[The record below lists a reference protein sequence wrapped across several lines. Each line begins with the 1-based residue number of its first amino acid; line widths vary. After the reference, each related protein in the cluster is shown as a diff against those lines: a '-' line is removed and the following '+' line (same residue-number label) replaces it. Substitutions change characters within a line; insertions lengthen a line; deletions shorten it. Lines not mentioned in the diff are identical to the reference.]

1 MRRNVKTA
9 KPGEIKEMYEKNL
22 ALLSPWLK
30 ASMAEISESKLW
42 EKIEVT
48 YNEEGYPVC
57 RYRQGDVSFHITS
70 EHPVRE
76 ARTWYQS
83 IELKGPAEVFLYG
96 TGFGYALFELFAH
109 KEPHTLVIVFEQ
121 DRYLFKAMLYY
132 FDLLPLIQTK
142 KIVFLI
148 GDSSY
153 FREAFQELFYS
164 MPFFGITHP
173 AVVLSFPAVRNFKTE
188 YLEIHRYLFKELC
201 FLSSLLGNSHQD
213 NMTGLRNMLANVG
226 EILKNP
232 YLDCLKEKYRNV
244 PAFIISNGPS
254 LDRSIQKLKE
264 IHGKALIICVESAI
278 VPLTKGGIT
287 PDILAVIERTKYT
300 YLYHFKDRK
309 YSPDIALLALA
320 VADPRV
326 FRSFAG
332 ERIPILRKGEDLNL
346 WFSQN
351 LGNRNALDAGANV
364 SHFATCLAMYLG
376 ANPIIFV
383 GQDFAYGPDGL
394 THSKDAVI
402 SLKMGKQA
410 RERIHSI
417 PTVYVEGN
425 NGDMIPSNRLWAD
438 FRLGL
443 EHIIEDHPEHRFYNA
458 TEGGARIHGA
468 ERAELGQLIRQYCV
482 EPIPYRVNELILEHK
497 ADISI
502 AERRTLLCGF
512 ITDVERYAVLFHN
525 LTKKMNLKKLE
536 CEKMMLLCSRGGKQD
551 HRILE
556 EAYQENIDAFHQYAE
571 NNLCRSFF
579 QQLKCAYF
587 HLLDRLGT
595 VDTPEK
601 TVQAF
606 GLQSRFYHDLRVT
619 CQSLSVTLAEAAD
632 SLRALLEELRGKAV

>member
-1 MRRNVKTA
+1 MKTA
-9 KPGEIKEMYEKNL
+9 KPDETKEMYEKNL

-30 ASMAEISESKLW
+30 ASMSEISDSELR

-70 EHPVRE
+70 EHPIRE
-76 ARTWYQS
+76 AKTWYQS
-83 IELKGPAEVFLYG
+83 IAPGGPAEVFLYG

-109 KEPHTLVIVFEQ
+109 KEPHTLVVVFEQ

-132 FDLLPLIQTK
+132 FDLSQLIQEN

-153 FREAFQELFYS
+153 FREAFQKLFYN
-164 MPFFGITHP
+164 MLFFGVTHP
-173 AVVLSFPAVRNFKTE
+173 AVVLSLPAVRNFKTE
-188 YLEIHRYLFKELC
+188 YLEIHRYLFRDLC

-213 NMTGLRNMLANVG
+213 NMTGLRNMLANVR
-226 EILKNP
+226 EILENP
-232 YLDCLKEKYRNV
+232 YPSCLKEKYRNV

-254 LDRSIQKLKE
+254 LDRSTQKLKG
-264 IHGKALIICVESAI
+264 IHGKALILCVESAI
-278 VPLTKGGIT
+278 VPLTKSGIT
-287 PDILAVIERTKYT
+287 PDILAIVERTKYT
-300 YLYHFKDRK
+300 YLYHFKDRN

-320 VADPRV
+320 VTDPRV

-332 ERIPILRKGEDLNL
+332 EKIPILRKGEDLNR
-346 WFSQN
+346 WFNQN
-351 LGNRNALDAGANV
+351 LGDGSELDAGANV
-364 SHFATCLAMYLG
+364 SHFAACIAMYLG
-376 ANPIIFV
+376 ADPIIFV

-402 SLKMGKQA
+402 SQETGKQA
-410 RERIHSI
+410 RERIHAI

-425 NGDMIPSNRLWAD
+425 SGTMIPSNRLWAD

-458 TEGGARIHGA
+458 TDGGARIHGA
-468 ERAELGQLIRQYCV
+468 DRAELGELIRQYCV
-482 EPIPYRVNELILEHK
+482 EPIPSRVGELISEYK
-497 ADISI
+497 ANISI
-502 AERRTLLCGF
+502 AERRTRLGGF
-512 ITDVERYAVLFHN
+512 ITDVERYAVLFRN
-525 LTKKMNLKKLE
+525 LAKEMNLKKLK
-536 CEKMMLLCSRGGKQD
+536 CDKMLLLCSREKEQD
-551 HRILE
+551 RRTLE
-556 EAYQENIDAFHQYAE
+556 EAYQENIDAFHQFAE
-571 NNLCRSFF
+571 NGLCRTFF

-601 TVQAF
+601 TAQAF
-606 GLQSRFYHDLRVT
+606 SLQSRFYNDLRVV

-632 SLRALLEELRGKAV
+632 SLRALSEEPREKAV